1 MENKETAPDQIIS
14 KTIHINAPASK
25 VWAALTEPAILRAWM
40 TEWEM
45 DIISTWQPGTPLIIR
60 GNLHG
65 IPYENK
71 GVILQSE
78 PASVLQYT
86 YWSSLSQHAD
96 IPENYSLITF
106 RFSSSGNT
114 TTLTFTQTNFQT
126 DVIYKHFNF
135 YWNTALELMK
145 KVAESL

>member
-1 MENKETAPDQIIS
+1 MENKEIAPDQIIS

-25 VWAALTEPAILRAWM
+25 VWAALTEPDILKSWM

-45 DIISTWQPGTPLIIR
+45 DIISSWQPGTPLFIR

-71 GVILQSE
+71 GTILQAE
-78 PASVLQYT
+78 PGSVLQYT

-106 RFSSSGNT
+106 QLSSSGNT
-114 TTLTFTQTNFQT
+114 TILTFTQSNFQT
-126 DVIYKHFNF
+126 DIIYKHFNY

-145 KVAESL
+145 KVSEG

>member
-1 MENKETAPDQIIS
+1 MEKKETAPDQIIS

-25 VWAALTEPAILRAWM
+25 VWAALTEPAILRAWT

-106 RFSSSGNT
+106 RFSSSGDT

-126 DVIYKHFNF
+126 
-135 YWNTALELMK
+135 
-145 KVAESL
+145 